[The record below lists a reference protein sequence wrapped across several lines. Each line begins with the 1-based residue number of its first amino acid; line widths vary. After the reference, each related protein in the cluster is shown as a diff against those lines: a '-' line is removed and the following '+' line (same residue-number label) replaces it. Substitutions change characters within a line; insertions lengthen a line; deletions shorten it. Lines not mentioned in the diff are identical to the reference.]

1 MREKECINLISKKQ
15 IEDIIKK
22 IRQKRMNYIK
32 IDKEN
37 LKMFEDKKIKN
48 KKEKIIMNR
57 NYEGLIFQGME
68 NKSCEK
74 CNRLY
79 PKNVLFY
86 TNFTEYNNI
95 KENNNNE
102 L

>member
-1 MREKECINLISKKQ
+1 
-15 IEDIIKK
+15 
-22 IRQKRMNYIK
+22 MNYIK

-57 NYEGLIFQGME
+57 NYEGLIFQEME

-79 PKNVLFY
+79 PKNVLSY